1 MLNSAQQIIFCWGVA
16 LHRQQI
22 SMVIIKVAKEIADIV
37 MTLALH
43 AHQQISTESTVDV
56 RVREH
61 ALRVRHVPVV
71 NTEVVVR
78 ALLLDHVWR
87 VDNVA

>member
-1 MLNSAQQIIFCWGVA
+1 
-16 LHRQQI
+16 
-22 SMVIIKVAKEIADIV
+22 MVIIKVAKEIADIV

-43 AHQQISTESTVDV
+43 AHQQISTESTVEV